1 MSNNHYLDPYFRQY
15 CCFHKVKQGLF
26 VIILRFICNYLLRI
40 TLTGIEGVDQ
50 QKCYIF
56 AEYIKFDRTDYN
68 SYLNKLYVPP
78 GSLTNVAPDRYYQ
91 YSFWGFLFY
100 LNWWL
105 FWQYSFWEFLWGTSY
120 LSFRLLYFFF
130 FWIRCLWHGL
140 TLSYWLGVSMS
151 PKV

>member
-26 VIILRFICNYLLRI
+26 VIILRFICNYRI

-78 GSLTNVAPDRYYQ
+78 GSLTNLAPERYYQ
-91 YSFWGFLFY
+91 YSFWDFFVLFK
-100 LNWWL
+100 LMALMFGIFGSTHFEN
-105 FWQYSFWEFLWGTSY
+105 FFGGTSY
-120 LSFRLLYFFF
+120 LSFRLLYFLFF
-130 FWIRCLWHGL
+130 FGFDAFDMVWPLNTG
-140 TLSYWLGVSMS
+140 
-151 PKV
+151 

>member
-26 VIILRFICNYLLRI
+26 VINLRFICNYLLRI

-68 SYLNKLYVPP
+68 SYLNNCM
-78 GSLTNVAPDRYYQ
+78 SLRVHSQIWHQTDITNA
-91 YSFWGFLFY
+91 LFEVFCY

-105 FWQYSFWEFLWGTSY
+105 WCLAFLAVLILRIFWGDILLV
-120 LSFRLLYFFF
+120 LSFVVLFFF
-130 FWIRCLWHGL
+130 FRFDAFDMIWPLNTG
-140 TLSYWLGVSMS
+140 
-151 PKV
+151 

>member
-68 SYLNKLYVPP
+68 SYLNNCM
-78 GSLTNVAPDRYYQ
+78 SLRVHSQIWHHTDITNT
-91 YSFWGFLFY
+91 LFEV
-100 LNWWL
+100 
-105 FWQYSFWEFLWGTSY
+105 FCF
-120 LSFRLLYFFF
+120 
-130 FWIRCLWHGL
+130 I
-140 TLSYWLGVSMS
+140 
-151 PKV
+151 

>member
-26 VIILRFICNYLLRI
+26 VIILRFICNYRI

-78 GSLTNVAPDRYYQ
+78 GSLTKLAPERYYQ
-91 YSFWGFLFY
+91 YSFWDFFVLFK
-100 LNWWL
+100 LMALMFGIFGSTHFEN
-105 FWQYSFWEFLWGTSY
+105 FFGGTSY
-120 LSFRLLYFFF
+120 LSFRLLYFLFF
-130 FWIRCLWHGL
+130 FGFDAFDMVWPLNTG
-140 TLSYWLGVSMS
+140 
-151 PKV
+151 

>member
-78 GSLTNVAPDRYYQ
+78 GSLTNLAPDRYYQ
-91 YSFWGFLFY
+91 YSFWGFL
-100 LNWWL
+100 L
-105 FWQYSFWEFLWGTSY
+105 FKLMALMFGIFGSTHFENFLGGTSY
-120 LSFRLLYFFF
+120 LSFRLLYYYFFRF
-130 FWIRCLWHGL
+130 DAFDMIWPLNTG
-140 TLSYWLGVSMS
+140 
-151 PKV
+151 

>member
-26 VIILRFICNYLLRI
+26 VIILRFICNYRI

-78 GSLTNVAPDRYYQ
+78 GSLTNLAPERYYQ

-105 FWQYSFWEFLWGTSY
+105 WCLAFFGSTHFENFFGGTSY
-120 LSFRLLYFFF
+120 LSFRLLYFLFF
-130 FWIRCLWHGL
+130 FGFDAFDMVWPLNTG
-140 TLSYWLGVSMS
+140 
-151 PKV
+151 

>member
-68 SYLNKLYVPP
+68 SYLNKMYVPP
-78 GSLTNVAPDRYYQ
+78 GSLTNLAPERYYQ

-100 LNWWL
+100 LTWWL
-105 FWQYSFWEFLWGTSY
+105 WCLAFLAVLILRISLGGHLTCP
-120 LSFRLLYFFF
+120 FVCCIFFF
-130 FWIRCLWHGL
+130 FGFDAFDMVWPLNTG
-140 TLSYWLGVSMS
+140 
-151 PKV
+151 

>member
-78 GSLTNVAPDRYYQ
+78 GSLTNLAPDRYYQ
-91 YSFWGFLFY
+91 YSFWGFLLSKLMALMFGIFGSTHFE
-100 LNWWL
+100 NF
-105 FWQYSFWEFLWGTSY
+105 FWGDILLV
-120 LSFRLLYFFF
+120 LSFVVLFFF
-130 FWIRCLWHGL
+130 
-140 TLSYWLGVSMS
+140 
-151 PKV
+151 

>member
-78 GSLTNVAPDRYYQ
+78 GSLTNLTPERYYQ
-91 YSFWGFLFY
+91 YSFWGFL
-100 LNWWL
+100 L
-105 FWQYSFWEFLWGTSY
+105 FKLMALMFGIFGSTHFENFFGGTSY

-130 FWIRCLWHGL
+130 FGFDAFDMVWPLNTG
-140 TLSYWLGVSMS
+140 
-151 PKV
+151 

>member
-68 SYLNKLYVPP
+68 SYLNNCM
-78 GSLTNVAPDRYYQ
+78 SLRDHSQMWHQTDITNT
-91 YSFWGFLFY
+91 LFEV
-100 LNWWL
+100 
-105 FWQYSFWEFLWGTSY
+105 FCF
-120 LSFRLLYFFF
+120 
-130 FWIRCLWHGL
+130 I
-140 TLSYWLGVSMS
+140 
-151 PKV
+151 